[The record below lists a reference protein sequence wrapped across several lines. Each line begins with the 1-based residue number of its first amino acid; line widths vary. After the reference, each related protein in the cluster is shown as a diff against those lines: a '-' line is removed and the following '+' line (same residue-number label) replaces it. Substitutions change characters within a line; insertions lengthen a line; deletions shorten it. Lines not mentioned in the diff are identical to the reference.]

1 LQGFCSLLIQWQP
14 QQALVT
20 TLEEYR
26 QMGSNAPAHF
36 AMTCYT
42 ELASSHQLVL
52 LRGDV
57 MRPELINTAEVNTV
71 LAEQEVTGCVEAAT
85 PQQTPATQRK
95 CK

>member
-1 LQGFCSLLIQWQP
+1 MAVARLNNTAVRCLQGFCSLLIQWQP

-42 ELASSHQLVL
+42 ELAISHQLVL

-57 MRPELINTAEVNTV
+57 LRPELINTAGVCTV
-71 LAEQEVTGCVEAAT
+71 LAAFCEI
-85 PQQTPATQRK
+85 PASN
-95 CK
+95 